1 MSSFLHLPVIASTS
15 RRPVY
20 VAAFMGAALLAS
32 PLALA
37 QTASG
42 NGTMTTHQS
51 RAAQAEETVDQRI
64 ATLHQELQ
72 ITPDE
77 ENDWK
82 AVAQTMRDNAA
93 AMAKMA
99 DAKAGEAAEGLT
111 AVQDLQTYA
120 SFAQAHLDHLKTLTA
135 AFETL
140 YDDMPASQ
148 KKIADGVFEQS
159 HHKEASTAG

>member
-1 MSSFLHLPVIASTS
+1 MSSFGNQRFISSPCRHPATL
-15 RRPVY
+15 
-20 VAAFMGAALLAS
+20 AAFLGAALLAS

-37 QTASG
+37 QTTS
-42 NGTMTTHQS
+42 TTAPHHS
-51 RAAQAEETVDQRI
+51 RAVQAEETVDQRI

-72 ITPDE
+72 ITADE
-77 ENDWK
+77 ESDWK

-99 DAKAGEAAEGLT
+99 EAKAGESSEGLT

-120 SFAQAHLDHLKTLTA
+120 AFAQAHLDHLKALTA

-140 YDDMPASQ
+140 YDAMPASQ
-148 KKIADGVFEQS
+148 KKIADSVFERS
-159 HHKEASTAG
+159 HRQETSTAG

>member
-1 MSSFLHLPVIASTS
+1 MSSFGNQRVISSAS
-15 RRPVY
+15 RRPAAAA
-20 VAAFMGAALLAS
+20 AAFLGAALLAS

-42 NGTMTTHQS
+42 GSTTHHS
-51 RAAQAEETVDQRI
+51 RAVQAEETVDQRI

-99 DAKAGEAAEGLT
+99 EAKSSESSQGMT

-120 SFAQAHLDHLKTLTA
+120 AFAQAHLDHLKALTA
-135 AFETL
+135 SFETL
-140 YDDMPASQ
+140 YDAMPASQ
-148 KKIADGVFEQS
+148 KKIADSVFERS
-159 HHKEASTAG
+159 HRKETSTAG